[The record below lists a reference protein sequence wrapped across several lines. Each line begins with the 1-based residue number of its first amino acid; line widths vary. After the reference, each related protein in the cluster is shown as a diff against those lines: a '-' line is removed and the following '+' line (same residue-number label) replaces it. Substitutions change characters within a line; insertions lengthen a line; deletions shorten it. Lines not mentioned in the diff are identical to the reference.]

1 MSSVL
6 SKGRVLGQSDRI
18 RPGEGRPDKW
28 VPPGGVGLRGNEFG
42 QYSASGKHAPKKKEK
57 KKTVWDRSCVD
68 ERHRVRDLAREG
80 KEKREKNNRE
90 REK

>member
-1 MSSVL
+1 MRGDGRSAPKGDQSTMSSVL

-28 VPPGGVGLRGNEFG
+28 VPPDGVGLRGNEFG

-57 KKTVWDRSCVD
+57 KKDSLGQELCR
-68 ERHRVRDLAREG
+68 
-80 KEKREKNNRE
+80 
-90 REK
+90 